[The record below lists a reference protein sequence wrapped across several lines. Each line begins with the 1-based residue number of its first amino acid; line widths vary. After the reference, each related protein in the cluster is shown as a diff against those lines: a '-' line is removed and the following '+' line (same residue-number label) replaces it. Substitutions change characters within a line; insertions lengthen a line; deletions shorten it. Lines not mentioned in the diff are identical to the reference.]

1 MPGPSNSITSANAL
15 LFLSVQNLFNTPQ
28 QIQQFSA
35 DDIYDM
41 PSIRSSETSMGVD
54 GILSGGFV
62 FVAIAQTIM
71 LQANS
76 PSNSFFEQW
85 WLAQQVAED
94 VFIANGSITLNSLG
108 EKWTMTRGYL
118 SGYTPAPR
126 AAKILQ
132 PRRFEITWNQVL
144 PQPSNTAGLAFLPA

>member
-15 LFLSVQNLFNTPQ
+15 LFLGVANLFSTPQ

-41 PSIRSSETSMGVD
+41 PSIRSSEVSMGID
-54 GILSGGFV
+54 GTLSGGFV
-62 FVAIAQTIM
+62 YVPIAQSIM

-76 PSNSFFEQW
+76 PSNSLFEQW

-94 VFIANGSITLNSLG
+94 VYIANGSVTLNSLG
-108 EKWTMTRGYL
+108 EKWTMTRGFL
-118 SGYTPAPR
+118 TGYTPAPR

-132 PRRFEITWNQVL
+132 PRRYEITWNKVL
-144 PQPSNTAGLAFLPA
+144 PQPSNTAAA

>member
-15 LFLSVQNLFNTPQ
+15 LFLSISNLYTTPQ

-41 PSIRSSETSMGVD
+41 PSIRSSEVSMGID
-54 GILSGGFV
+54 GVLSGGFV
-62 FVAIAQTIM
+62 YVAIPQTFM

-76 PSNSFFEQW
+76 PSNAIFEAW
-85 WLAQQVAED
+85 WTAQQVAED
-94 VFIANGSITLNSLG
+94 VYIANGSITLNSLG
-108 EKWTMTRGYL
+108 EKWTQTRGFL
-118 SGYTPAPR
+118 TGYTPAPR

-132 PRRFEITWNQVL
+132 PRRYEITWNQVL
-144 PQPSNTAGLAFLPA
+144 PQPSNTAAA

>member
-15 LFLSVQNLFNTPQ
+15 LFLSISNLYNTPQ

-41 PSIRSSETSMGVD
+41 PSIRSSEVSMGID
-54 GILSGGFV
+54 GVLSGGFV
-62 FVAIAQTIM
+62 FVGINQTIM

-76 PSNSFFEQW
+76 PSNAIFESW
-85 WLAQQVAED
+85 WTSQQVAED
-94 VFIANGSITLNSLG
+94 VYIANGSITLNSLG
-108 EKWTMTRGYL
+108 EKWQMTRGFL
-118 SGYTPAPR
+118 TGYTPAPR

-132 PRRFEITWNQVL
+132 PRRYEITWNQVL
-144 PQPSNTAGLAFLPA
+144 PAPSNTAAA

>member
-15 LFLSVQNLFNTPQ
+15 LFLSVTNLFTTPQ

-41 PSIRSSETSMGVD
+41 PSIRSSEVSMGID
-54 GILSGGFV
+54 GTLSGGFV
-62 FVAIAQTIM
+62 FVAIPQTLM

-94 VFIANGSITLNSLG
+94 VYIAGGSITLNSLG
-108 EKWTMTRGYL
+108 EKWTMTRGFL
-118 SGYTPAPR
+118 TGYTPAPR
-126 AAKILQ
+126 AGRILQ
-132 PRRFEITWNQVL
+132 PRRYEISWNKVV
-144 PQPSNTAGLAFLPA
+144 PAPSNTAAA